1 VAGLFTALR
10 QAVLDLQHL
19 RQRFAL
25 VGGLAVSARTTGRV
39 TSDVDLV
46 VAVSTDAEAERVVSD
61 MRARGYSLELV
72 LDHVEASRLST
83 VRMRSPADP
92 DVHVDLLFAS
102 SGVESEIVADAE
114 SVVIV
119 GVTVP
124 VARAG
129 HLLALK
135 LLSMS
140 ERRARKDGPD
150 LDELLRVADAAE
162 IARAREAIRLI
173 AERGYARGKD
183 LAADLTA
190 EVARHAQ

>member
-1 VAGLFTALR
+1 VGGLFTALR

-25 VGGLAVSARTTGRV
+25 IGGLAVSARTTVRV

-46 VAVSTDAEAERVVSD
+46 VAVATDAAAERVVSD
-61 MRARGYSLELV
+61 LRARGYTLELV
-72 LDHVEASRLST
+72 LEHVEAGRLST
-83 VRMRSPADP
+83 VRLLSPADP

-102 SGVESEIVADAE
+102 SGVETEIVAEAE
-114 SVVIV
+114 DVVV
-119 GVTVP
+119 AGVTVP

-135 LLSMS
+135 LLSTS

-162 IARAREAIRLI
+162 IGRAREAIRLI

-183 LAADLTA
+183 LAAELAA
-190 EVARHAQ
+190 ELARRAR

>member
-1 VAGLFTALR
+1 MGGLFTALR

-25 VGGLAVSARTTGRV
+25 IGGLAVSARTTVRV

-46 VAVSTDAEAERVVSD
+46 VAVATDAAAERVVSD
-61 MRARGYSLELV
+61 LRARGYTLELV
-72 LDHVEASRLST
+72 LEHVEAGRLST
-83 VRMRSPADP
+83 VRLLSPADP

-102 SGVESEIVADAE
+102 SGVETEIVAEAE
-114 SVVIV
+114 DVVV
-119 GVTVP
+119 AGVTVP

-135 LLSMS
+135 LLSTS

-162 IARAREAIRLI
+162 IGRAREAIRLI

-183 LAADLTA
+183 LAAELAA
-190 EVARHAQ
+190 ELARRAR